1 MGKAIVVTSGKGGVG
16 KTTCAANVAASLAR
30 RNKKVVVVD
39 GDTGLRNLDLAM
51 RLEGDIVYNLLDV
64 ISGKC
69 GLREALVRSRDVADL

>member
-39 GDTGLRNLDLAM
+39 GDTDMFPHIGIHLMMQWQA
-51 RLEGDIVYNLLDV
+51 
-64 ISGKC
+64 
-69 GLREALVRSRDVADL
+69 